1 MSLFCLRFFSGFPC
15 TEDRLIVAYQPLQ
28 SSPPTSPIS
37 SLATT
42 IHPPVL
48 LHASHTSPA
57 CTPFLKVLSSCPR
70 GVLHKL
76 PLLLRTSFSRLFICM
91 TCSFSSWRCQL
102 MSPPQRSLP
111 WLLIERILH
120 LLFFTRLTCP
130 PLFFYIYIYIDIN
143 ISTWMPHSHA
153 CNSFKDAQTP
163 STKLWS
169 TKWIWNLYQLW
180 QLISW
185 FDGLSIP
192 LEIELLE
199 RNVPITLT
207 FILDVTSLC

>member
-1 MSLFCLRFFSGFPC
+1 M
-15 TEDRLIVAYQPLQ
+15 AYQPLQ

-111 WLLIERILH
+111 WLVIERILH
-120 LLFFTRLTCP
+120 LLFFTGLTCP
-130 PLFFYIYIYIDIN
+130 PPFFYIYIYIDID
-143 ISTWMPHSHA
+143 ISTWMPHRQLKLTISKTDLSTVPLWPAPILQLRLNILHLFGCLA
-153 CNSFKDAQTP
+153 SKCDTCGGVGEDSWESLGLQQDPTSP
-163 STKLWS
+163 S
-169 TKWIWNLYQLW
+169 
-180 QLISW
+180 
-185 FDGLSIP
+185 
-192 LEIELLE
+192 
-199 RNVPITLT
+199 
-207 FILDVTSLC
+207 